1 MSAGLQP
8 TKIELD
14 SAMGSMLRDIGI
26 NLSRA
31 SLFKAWLDS
40 KVDSD
45 LTSLGYNANDIASM
59 RSAFTDAD
67 KLNNIFLGAQTQA
80 AVYDFRS
87 FIKRLWGTGGAY

>member
-8 TKIELD
+8 TKAELD
-14 SAMGSMLRDIGI
+14 SAMGSMLRDIRI

-31 SLFKAWLDS
+31 SLFKIWLDS
-40 KVDSD
+40 QIDSD
-45 LTSLGYNANDIASM
+45 LTSLGYSAGDISSI

-67 KLNNIFLGAQTQA
+67 KLNNIFLGTQTQA
-80 AVYDFRS
+80 TVYDFRS